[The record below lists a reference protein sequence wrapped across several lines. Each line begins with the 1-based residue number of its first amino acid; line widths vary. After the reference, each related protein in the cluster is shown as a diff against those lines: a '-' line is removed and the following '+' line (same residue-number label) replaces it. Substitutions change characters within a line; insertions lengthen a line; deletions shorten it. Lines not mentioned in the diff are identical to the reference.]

1 MLRETA
7 AGLADVHALDMVHR
21 DVKPSNVMLTLDG
34 VTLIDFGV
42 ARAAEQSQVTRTG
55 MVVGTPAY
63 MSPEQA
69 SGRGA
74 PPAPLTSSRS
84 VRCWR
89 TRAAAGPPF
98 GDESGHGVLYRIVH
112 EAPDL
117 TALRA
122 LDAELADV
130 VAACLDKDPDGR
142 PTARAGTGP
151 ATAPAARC
159 PPGPRAGPQPREAP
173 GPRTGP
179 PAVRA
184 VRAVDPRPAVR
195 RTAARRRGPGAV
207 DRRRPPSCSRTPRTA
222 SA

>member
-1 MLRETA
+1 MVRHRLGTGLTLSQALAAHSGPLPAPALWRLLRETA

-89 TRAAAGPPF
+89 TRAAAGPP
-98 GDESGHGVLYRIVH
+98 SGTSR
-112 EAPDL
+112 
-117 TALRA
+117 
-122 LDAELADV
+122 
-130 VAACLDKDPDGR
+130 
-142 PTARAGTGP
+142 
-151 ATAPAARC
+151 ATAC
-159 PPGPRAGPQPREAP
+159 C
-173 GPRTGP
+173 TGSS
-179 PAVRA
+179 
-184 VRAVDPRPAVR
+184 
-195 RTAARRRGPGAV
+195 T
-207 DRRRPPSCSRTPRTA
+207 RPPT
-222 SA
+222 